1 MDNKNYLRVVTKSNI
16 FKINKLAEIEK
27 DGSLIKFFV
36 DGSVEL
42 VVQTEDF
49 IFCELIEVGL

>member
-16 FKINKLAEIEK
+16 FKINKLAEIEQ